1 VEPHIRPVR
10 RDTQRSMARGLVT
23 EATFQGCTTAF
34 AFNCSVA
41 ARRLPRYGG
50 LPVMLRD
57 GFLRINHS
65 ARRLT
70 VSCAYLFGDD
80 RAVLAGEVAVFA
92 EKECGG
98 A

>member
-1 VEPHIRPVR
+1 
-10 RDTQRSMARGLVT
+10 
-23 EATFQGCTTAF
+23 
-34 AFNCSVA
+34 
-41 ARRLPRYGG
+41 
-50 LPVMLRD
+50 MLRD